1 MSPFW
6 RTLDDIDLAG
16 KKVITR
22 VDFNVPMQRKVVTDA
37 TRIVRTIPTI
47 QHILKRGGIPI
58 LVSHLGR
65 PESYEDQLYSLDPL
79 VPLIERL
86 CGNRVL
92 FSNKIDGN
100 HAMNTVNS
108 AKSGEIVLLENIRFD
123 PREKANDNSLASS
136 LAKMGDVYCND
147 AFAVCH
153 RSHASV
159 VGLPKLLSACC
170 GLLLQSELEALT
182 HILDN
187 PAKPLMA
194 IVGGSKISTKIKL
207 LSNLLHK
214 SDMLVV
220 GGAMANTFLDAMSV
234 PIGKSLVEKDMVE
247 TAKEIIQQA
256 KDSGCDLVLPID
268 YIVAKELSSGIETK
282 EVLDCPHNMMILDI
296 GSTSVAE
303 IQKRIRLCRSLV
315 WNGPLGA
322 FEFSPFEESTIKLA
336 HTVKDLTLRGELTSL
351 AGGGDTIAALNLAN
365 VLDSFTHVSTAGGA
379 FLEWMKGNNLPG
391 IMALGLSHS

>member
-1 MSPFW
+1 MSPNW
-6 RTLDDIDLAG
+6 HTLDDIALAG
-16 KKVITR
+16 KRVITR
-22 VDFNVPMQRKVVTDA
+22 VDFNVPMQQKDVTDA

-47 QHILKRGGIPI
+47 QHILKKGGIPI

-65 PESYEDQLYSLDPL
+65 PESYEDQLYSLAPL

-92 FSNKIDGN
+92 FSSKIDGN
-100 HAMNTVNS
+100 HAMNIVNS

-136 LAKMGDVYCND
+136 LSIMGDVYCND

-159 VGLPKLLSACC
+159 VGLPKLLPACC
-170 GLLLQSELEALT
+170 GLLLQSELEVLT

-187 PAKPLMA
+187 PERPLMA

-207 LSNLLHK
+207 LSNLLYK
-214 SDMLVV
+214 SDILVV

-234 PIGKSLVEKDMVE
+234 PVGKSLVEKDMLE
-247 TAKEIIQQA
+247 TAREIIQQA
-256 KDSGCDLVLPID
+256 KNSGCELFLPID
-268 YIVAKELSSGIETK
+268 YKVAKNLSSGIESY
-282 EVLDCPHNMMILDI
+282 EDLDCPQDMMILDI
-296 GSTSVAE
+296 GSKTVAE
-303 IQKRIRLCRSLV
+303 IQKRILLCQSLV

-322 FEFSPFEESTIKLA
+322 FEFSPFEESTVKLA
-336 HTVKDLTLRGELTSL
+336 NTVKDLTLQGELISL

-379 FLEWMKGNNLPG
+379 FLEWMQGNNLPG
-391 IMALGLSHS
+391 IEALGLS